1 MFIISLIGLI
11 VNIVVA
17 LIMFKGGDTNHN
29 LNMRGAFIH
38 VLGDL
43 LGSVGAIIA
52 SILIWT
58 FNFTIA
64 SNCEYSGFT
73 ANFEKCIRNYEIIY

>member
-1 MFIISLIGLI
+1 
-11 VNIVVA
+11 
-17 LIMFKGGDTNHN
+17 MFKGGDTNHN

-64 SNCEYSGFT
+64 DPIASIVVSLLILKSAYGITKSSINILMEGT
-73 ANFEKCIRNYEIIY
+73 PLT

>member
-52 SILIWT
+52 LNTHMDI
-58 FNFTIA
+58 
-64 SNCEYSGFT
+64 
-73 ANFEKCIRNYEIIY
+73 

>member
-1 MFIISLIGLI
+1 MFIISVIGLI
-11 VNIVVA
+11 VNIIVA
-17 LIMFKGGDTNHN
+17 IIMFKSGDTSHN

-43 LGSVGAIIA
+43 LGSLGAIIA
-52 SILIWT
+52 SILIYV

-64 SNCEYSGFT
+64 LILSQAF
-73 ANFEKCIRNYEIIY
+73 